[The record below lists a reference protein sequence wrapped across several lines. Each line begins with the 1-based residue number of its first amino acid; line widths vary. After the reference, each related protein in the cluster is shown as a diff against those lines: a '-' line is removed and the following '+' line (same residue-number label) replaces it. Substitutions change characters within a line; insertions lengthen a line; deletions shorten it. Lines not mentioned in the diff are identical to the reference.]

1 MKSAVQKNYCFFDIH
16 NCEFIIQK
24 LKSKHTS
31 LKKYTNI
38 FFSRFEGTRGE
49 KTQIFRTF
57 AIIFSRKCSIT
68 EGALEGFCFG
78 MDFFHMSVQFINW
91 SISFVACFTSYLFW
105 MSPTLVIQPRF
116 FSGKYGLAIMAIP
129 VVEFSSGGIQN

>member
-1 MKSAVQKNYCFFDIH
+1 MNDEIHNYGFFDIIEKETH
-16 NCEFIIQK
+16 FPQK
-24 LKSKHTS
+24 IYKLSK
-31 LKKYTNI
+31 TNI
-38 FFSRFEGTRGE
+38 FFSRSEGKRGE

-68 EGALEGFCFG
+68 EGTLEGFCFG

-116 FSGKYGLAIMAIP
+116 FGGKYGLQLWQYRLWSFQGRFLAK
-129 VVEFSSGGIQN
+129 N